1 MRLFYLIFCI
11 AFLYF
16 PFSTKAQLQ
25 AYTEKNIDNNCQT
38 IYLVNPTDS
47 IYYVAGLK
55 QGDLENCQT
64 FTARHKKD
72 NPEVI
77 RISISLNEENYLLL
91 LPKDTIA
98 YKILMNQEMIMKHK
112 ELFLFLRP
120 SPQVI
125 SINEDKKRLRKI
137 EKLEG
142 RNMTVVVKER

>member
-1 MRLFYLIFCI
+1 M
-11 AFLYF
+11 
-16 PFSTKAQLQ
+16 
-25 AYTEKNIDNNCQT
+25 
-38 IYLVNPTDS
+38 VNPTDS
-47 IYYVAGLK
+47 IFYVAGLK

>member
-1 MRLFYLIFCI
+1 MRLFSLIFCI

-47 IYYVAGLK
+47 IFYVAGLK

>member
-1 MRLFYLIFCI
+1 MRLYFLLFCV

-16 PFSTKAQLQ
+16 SISSKAQLQ
-25 AYTEKNIDNNCQT
+25 AFTGRNTDNNCQT

-55 QGDLENCQT
+55 QEDLENCQT

-72 NPEVI
+72 DIDAI

-98 YKILMNQEMIMKHK
+98 YKILMNQEMIPKHK

-120 SPQVI
+120 SPLVI

-142 RNMTVVVKER
+142 RNIIVIVKEH